1 MSMMSEMAC
10 LFRYICLCIWPCI
23 CICHH
28 GLVLCRCKM
37 RVACRWWVR
46 WPDRGQYWPNHR
58 LVRHCPSAK
67 FCVHAIQ
74 MAQSTILMSA
84 ATTTLLKNHLT
95 SIPGGD
101 LLRDLET
108 TPTQNWPMMGHT
120 SQAKQLLAPL
130 VIRAPFIFKILLN
143 PKPQC
148 HNRIA
153 TTISMQLKGTHTT
166 LATNKQKCDNLCWQ
180 QCPLALC

>member
-1 MSMMSEMAC
+1 
-10 LFRYICLCIWPCI
+10 
-23 CICHH
+23 
-28 GLVLCRCKM
+28 M

-67 FCVHAIQ
+67 FCVRQ
-74 MAQSTILMSA
+74 CPRDPDGTIHNPHVRCHHHPPEKSPHLHSCWRSFEGSG
-84 ATTTLLKNHLT
+84 NH
-95 SIPGGD
+95 
-101 LLRDLET
+101 T
-108 TPTQNWPMMGHT
+108 TPTQNWSMMGHT

-130 VIRAPFIFKILLN
+130 VIRAPFNFKFLLN

-166 LATNKQKCDNLCWQ
+166 LATNKQKCDNLCLQ